1 MLSKNEAFGRV
12 TVEYM
17 LQNLAVI
24 ASDAGANSEIIE
36 NGVSGLLY
44 RLGDVDDLAR
54 KMIMY
59 LEDKDTC
66 FRLLKMERTMH

>member
-1 MLSKNEAFGRV
+1 M
-12 TVEYM
+12 
-17 LQNLAVI
+17 
-24 ASDAGANSEIIE
+24 AGANSEIIE

-59 LEDKDTC
+59 LEDKEYLLQIAKNGKNHALKNFTSERNTQSIYQLYN
-66 FRLLKMERTMH
+66 RLIDL